1 MQSIAATC
9 SPDSRHCRTSQRACP
24 TCYIARAIQE
34 ILANQLA
41 TVVEDDDAGADVFCA
56 PTEEPAVYDIFDND
70 REAKSIVQRISNPMM
85 LLRDIT
91 EVNSAMVIRHG
102 VIAA

>member
-1 MQSIAATC
+1 M
-9 SPDSRHCRTSQRACP
+9 PLSRP
-24 TCYIARAIQE
+24 TVGDGGRHP
-34 ILANQLA
+34 LT

-56 PTEEPAVYDIFDND
+56 PEEPARFDIFDND

-91 EVNSAMVIRHG
+91 KVNSTMVIRHG
-102 VIAA
+102 VIAGRIDGPADELKCLARS